1 MMLAARL
8 LVMILGAIAV
18 ANGQALTG
26 LVRSAEEGPMEG
38 VLVSAQMTK
47 SSSNGTVNTP
57 ITITV
62 VTDSTGRY
70 TFPRNRL
77 DPGRYTLRI
86 RATGYDLPNSENDPG
101 PVDIAANKTATADL
115 KLAKTKDLAAQLSNA
130 EWLLSMPGPDDQKSF
145 LLNCVNCH
153 RLDFITRSRHTSAE
167 FLQVMERMSTYANQ
181 STPLKPQRRK
191 AQRLLENRG
200 ESLRLARERQAAYM
214 SGVNLSAGSTWNYA
228 LKTLPRPKAKGTQ
241 VIITEYDLPR
251 KTIQPHDVIVDSA
264 DIVWYSNFG
273 EQEIGKFDPRTGKLT
288 EYSVPITKPGWPL
301 GELGLRADR
310 QGNLWFGVSFQATVA
325 KFDPKTEK
333 FQMFPLT
340 GEFNQDMTQVNMA
353 SPQSSHVDGK
363 VWLQNN
369 GFAMIHRLDPATGKF
384 EDFAPFKDAKE
395 GENHNIY
402 DVIPDSHNN
411 AYFTDFYAEHIGRID
426 AKTGQIKLF
435 PTPTRASAPRRAQ
448 MDAEDRLWI
457 GEYRGNRI
465 AMFDTKT
472 ERFTEWEAPTPFS
485 APYDVTL
492 DKQGYAW
499 TGSMSS
505 DRVLRLDPKSGQFT
519 EYLMPRF
526 TNIRRVF
533 VDNSGPKPVLW
544 IGNNHGASILKVEPL
559 DE

>member
-1 MMLAARL
+1 MMQTGRQITWVAAVLTIGLAH
-8 LVMILGAIAV
+8 
-18 ANGQALTG
+18 GQALTG

-38 VLVSAQMTK
+38 VLVSAQRA
-47 SSSNGTVNTP
+47 NTP

-62 VTDSTGRY
+62 VTDASGRY

-77 DPGRYTLRI
+77 DPGRYTLRV
-86 RATGYDLPNSENDPG
+86 RATGYDLQDPG
-101 PVDIAANKTATADL
+101 PVDIASNKTTFADL
-115 KLAKTKDLAAQLSNA
+115 KLAKTKDLASQLSNA
-130 EWLLSMPGPDDQKSF
+130 EWLLSMPGPDDQKGF

-167 FLQVMERMSTYANQ
+167 FIQVMERMSTYANQ

-191 AQRLLENRG
+191 AERLLEDRG
-200 ESLRLARERQAAYM
+200 ESRRLARERQAAYM
-214 SGVNLSAGSTWNYA
+214 STVNLSTGSAWKYD

-264 DIVWYSNFG
+264 GIVWYSNFG
-273 EQEIGKFDPRTGKLT
+273 EQEIGKFNPKTGNLA
-288 EYSVPITKPGWPL
+288 EFSIPVTKPGWPL
-301 GELGLRADR
+301 GELGLRSDR
-310 QGNLWFGVSFQATVA
+310 EGNLWFGVSFQATVA
-325 KFDPKTEK
+325 KFDPKTER

-340 GEFNQDMTQVNMA
+340 GEFNKDMTQVNMA

-384 EDFAPFKDAKE
+384 EDFAPFKGAKE

-426 AKTGQIKLF
+426 AKSGQIKLF

-485 APYDVTL
+485 APYDVAL
-492 DKQGYAW
+492 DKQGYGW

>member
-1 MMLAARL
+1 
-8 LVMILGAIAV
+8 
-18 ANGQALTG
+18 
-26 LVRSAEEGPMEG
+26 
-38 VLVSAQMTK
+38 
-47 SSSNGTVNTP
+47 
-57 ITITV
+57 
-62 VTDSTGRY
+62 
-70 TFPRNRL
+70 
-77 DPGRYTLRI
+77 
-86 RATGYDLPNSENDPG
+86 
-101 PVDIAANKTATADL
+101 
-115 KLAKTKDLAAQLSNA
+115 
-130 EWLLSMPGPDDQKSF
+130 
-145 LLNCVNCH
+145 
-153 RLDFITRSRHTSAE
+153 
-167 FLQVMERMSTYANQ
+167 
-181 STPLKPQRRK
+181 
-191 AQRLLENRG
+191 
-200 ESLRLARERQAAYM
+200 
-214 SGVNLSAGSTWNYA
+214 
-228 LKTLPRPKAKGTQ
+228 
-241 VIITEYDLPR
+241 
-251 KTIQPHDVIVDSA
+251 
-264 DIVWYSNFG
+264 
-273 EQEIGKFDPRTGKLT
+273 
-288 EYSVPITKPGWPL
+288 
-301 GELGLRADR
+301 
-310 QGNLWFGVSFQATVA
+310 
-325 KFDPKTEK
+325 
-333 FQMFPLT
+333 
-340 GEFNQDMTQVNMA
+340 
-353 SPQSSHVDGK
+353 
-363 VWLQNN
+363 
-369 GFAMIHRLDPATGKF
+369 MIHRLDPATGKF

-426 AKTGQIKLF
+426 AKTGKISLF
-435 PTPTRASAPRRAQ
+435 PTPTRGSAPRRAQ

>member
-1 MMLAARL
+1 
-8 LVMILGAIAV
+8 
-18 ANGQALTG
+18 
-26 LVRSAEEGPMEG
+26 MEG
-38 VLVSAQMTK
+38 VLVSAQRA
-47 SSSNGTVNTP
+47 NTP
-57 ITITV
+57 VTITV
-62 VTDSTGRY
+62 VTDANGRY
-70 TFPRNRL
+70 AFPRARL
-77 DPGRYTLRI
+77 DPGRYTIRI
-86 RATGYDLPNSENDPG
+86 RATGYDLEDPG
-101 PVDIAANKTATADL
+101 PIDVASNKTTSADL
-115 KLAKTKDLAAQLSNA
+115 KLAQTKDLASQLSNA
-130 EWLLSMPGPDDQKSF
+130 EWLLSMPGPDEQKSF

-167 FLQVMERMSTYANQ
+167 FIQVMERMSTYANQ

-191 AQRLLENRG
+191 AERLLENRG

-214 SGVNLSAGSTWNYA
+214 SGVNLSAGSTWSYD
-228 LKTLPRPKAKGTQ
+228 LKTLSRPKAKGTQ

-264 DIVWYSNFG
+264 GIVWYSNFG
-273 EQEIGKFDPRTGKLT
+273 EQEIGKFDPKTSKLT
-288 EYSVPITKPGWPL
+288 EFSIPVTKPGWPL
-301 GELGLRADR
+301 GELGLRSDH

-325 KFDPKTEK
+325 KFDPKTER
-333 FQMFPLT
+333 FHMFPLT
-340 GEFNQDMTQVNMA
+340 GEFNKDMTQVNMV
-353 SPQSSHVDGK
+353 SPQTSQVDGK

-426 AKTGQIKLF
+426 AKTGKISLF

-472 ERFTEWEAPTPFS
+472 QGFTEWEAPTPFS

-492 DKQGYAW
+492 DKHGYAW

>member
-1 MMLAARL
+1 MMHAAHRIV
-8 LVMILGAIAV
+8 LVLGAIAL
-18 ANGQALTG
+18 ADGQALTG
-26 LVRSAEEGPMEG
+26 LVRSADEGPMEG
-38 VLVSAQMTK
+38 VLVSAQR
-47 SSSNGTVNTP
+47 VNTP
-57 ITITV
+57 ITTTV
-62 VTDSTGRY
+62 VTDASGRY
-70 TFPRNRL
+70 SFPRTHL
-77 DPGRYTLRI
+77 EPGRYTLRV
-86 RATGYDLPNSENDPG
+86 RATGYDLEDPG
-101 PVDIAANKTATADL
+101 PINIAANKTATADL
-115 KLAKTKDLAAQLSNA
+115 KLAKTKDLASQLSNA

-167 FLQVMERMSTYANQ
+167 FIQVMERMGGYAN
-181 STPLKPQRRK
+181 SATPLKPQRRK
-191 AQRLLENRG
+191 AERLLEDRG
-200 ESLRLARERQAAYM
+200 ESRRLARERQAAYM
-214 SGVNLSAGSTWNYA
+214 STVNLKAGPTWNYD
-228 LKTLPRPKAKGTQ
+228 LKTLPRPRGKGTQ

-264 DIVWYSNFG
+264 GIVWYSNFG
-273 EQEIGKFDPRTGKLT
+273 EQEIGRFDPKTAKLT
-288 EYSVPITKPGWPL
+288 EFSIPVTKPGWAL
-301 GELGLRADR
+301 GELGLRTDR
-310 QGNLWFGVSFQATVA
+310 QGFLWFGVSFQAAIA

-340 GEFNQDMTQVNMA
+340 GEFNKDMTQINMA
-353 SPQSSHVDGK
+353 SPESSHVDGK

-411 AYFTDFYAEHIGRID
+411 AWFTDFYAEHIGRID
-426 AKTGQIKLF
+426 AKTGRISLF
-435 PTPTRASAPRRAQ
+435 PTPTHASAPRRAQ

-472 ERFTEWEAPTPFS
+472 ERFKEWEAPTPFS

-492 DKQGYAW
+492 DTQGYAW

-544 IGNNHGASILKVEPL
+544 IGNNHGASIVKVEPL

>member
-1 MMLAARL
+1 MMQARRWIV
-8 LVMILGAIAV
+8 LVATVLGALGLV
-18 ANGQALTG
+18 NGQALTG
-26 LVRSAEEGPMEG
+26 LVRSTEQGPMEG
-38 VLVSAQMTK
+38 VLVSAQR
-47 SSSNGTVNTP
+47 VNTP
-57 ITITV
+57 VTITV
-62 VTDSTGRY
+62 VSDAGGRY
-70 TFPRNRL
+70 SFPRARL
-77 DPGRYTLRI
+77 DPGRYTLRV
-86 RATGYDLPNSENDPG
+86 RATGYDLEDPG
-101 PVDIAANKTATADL
+101 PIEIAAGKTASADL
-115 KLAKTKDLAAQLSNA
+115 RLVKTKDLASQLSNA
-130 EWLLSMPGPDDQKSF
+130 EWLISMPGSDDQKSF

-167 FLQVMERMSTYANQ
+167 FIQVMERMSTYANQ

-191 AQRLLENRG
+191 AERLLEDRG
-200 ESLRLARERQAAYM
+200 ESRRLAREREAGYM
-214 SGVNLSAGSTWNYA
+214 STVNLNAGSTWKYD
-228 LKTLPRPKAKGTQ
+228 LKTLPRPTGKGMQ

-264 DIVWYSNFG
+264 GIVWYSNFG
-273 EQEIGKFDPRTGKLT
+273 EQEIGKFDPKTAKLT
-288 EYSVPITKPGWPL
+288 EFSIPVVKPGWPL

-310 QGNLWFGVSFQATVA
+310 QGNLWFGVSFQAAVA
-325 KFDPKTEK
+325 KFDPKTER

-340 GEFNQDMTQVNMA
+340 GEFNRDMTQVNMA
-353 SPQSSHVDGK
+353 SPQSSFVDGK

-426 AKTGQIKLF
+426 AKTGKITLW
-435 PTPTRASAPRRAQ
+435 PTPTHGSAPRRAQ
-448 MDAEDRLWI
+448 MDSEDRLWI

-465 AMFDTKT
+465 AMLDTKMPDT
-472 ERFTEWEAPTPFS
+472 KAERFKEWEAPTPFS

-544 IGNNHGASILKVEPL
+544 IGSNHGASIIKVEPL

>member
-1 MMLAARL
+1 MLAVRRIA
-8 LVMILGAIAV
+8 LVLGAIAV
-18 ANGQALTG
+18 AQGQALTG
-26 LVRSAEEGPMEG
+26 LVRSADEGPMEG
-38 VLVSAQMTK
+38 VLVSAQRT
-47 SSSNGTVNTP
+47 NTP
-57 ITITV
+57 VTTTV
-62 VTDSTGRY
+62 VTDATGRY
-70 TFPRNRL
+70 SFPRTRL
-77 DPGRYTLRI
+77 EPGHYTLRI
-86 RATGYDLPNSENDPG
+86 RATGYDLENPG
-101 PVDIAANKTATADL
+101 PIDIAAGKTTSADL
-115 KLAKTKDLAAQLSNA
+115 KLAKTKDLASQLSNA
-130 EWLLSMPGPDDQKSF
+130 EWLLSMPGPDAQKSF

-153 RLDFITRSRHTSAE
+153 RLDFITRSHHTSAE
-167 FLQVMERMSTYANQ
+167 FIQVMERMSGYAN
-181 STPLKPQRRK
+181 SATPLKPQRRK
-191 AQRLLENRG
+191 AERLLEDRG
-200 ESLRLARERQAAYM
+200 ESRRLARQREAAYM
-214 SGVNLSAGSTWNYA
+214 STVNLSAGPTWNYH
-228 LKTLPRPKAKGTQ
+228 LKTLPRPTGKGTQ

-264 DIVWYSNFG
+264 GIVWYSNFG
-273 EQEIGKFDPRTGKLT
+273 EQEIGKFDPKTAKLT
-288 EYSVPITKPGWPL
+288 EFSIPVTKPGWPL
-301 GELGLRADR
+301 GELGLRTDR
-310 QGNLWFGVSFQATVA
+310 QGNLWFGVSFQAAVA
-325 KFDPKTEK
+325 KFDPRTEK

-340 GEFNQDMTQVNMA
+340 GEFNQAMTQINMA
-353 SPQSSHVDGK
+353 SPESSHVDGK

-369 GFAMIHRLDPATGKF
+369 GFAMIHRLDPSTGKF
-384 EDFAPFKDAKE
+384 EDFAPFKNAKE

-402 DVIPDSHNN
+402 DVVPDSHNN

-426 AKTGQIKLF
+426 AKTGKISLF

-448 MDAEDRLWI
+448 MDADDRLWI

-465 AMFDTKT
+465 AMFNTKT

-544 IGNNHGASILKVEPL
+544 IGNNHGASIVKVEPL

>member
-1 MMLAARL
+1 MMRAPHRIVL
-8 LVMILGAIAV
+8 ILGSIALV
-18 ANGQALTG
+18 HGQALTG

-38 VLVSAQMTK
+38 VLVSAQR
-47 SSSNGTVNTP
+47 VNTP
-57 ITITV
+57 VTITV
-62 VTDSTGRY
+62 VTDAAGRY
-70 TFPRNRL
+70 SFPRTRL
-77 DPGRYTLRI
+77 DPGRYTI
-86 RATGYDLPNSENDPG
+86 HVRATGFDLEDPG
-101 PVDIAANKTATADL
+101 PIDIAAGKTASADL
-115 KLAKTKDLAAQLSNA
+115 KLATAKDLASQLSNA
-130 EWLLSMPGPDDQKSF
+130 EWLLSMPGPDDQKGF

-167 FLQVMERMSTYANQ
+167 FIQVMERMSTYANQ
-181 STPLKPQRRK
+181 STPLKPQHRK
-191 AQRLLENRG
+191 AERLLEDRG
-200 ESLRLARERQAAYM
+200 ESRRLARERQAEYM
-214 SGVNLSAGSTWNYA
+214 STVNLRPGSAKPATWNYD
-228 LKTLPRPKAKGTQ
+228 LKTLPRPKGKGTQ

-264 DIVWYSNFG
+264 GMVWYSNFG
-273 EQEIGKFDPRTGKLT
+273 EQEIGKFDPKTAKLT
-288 EYSVPITKPGWPL
+288 EFSIPVTKPGWPL

-325 KFDPKTEK
+325 KFDPKTER
-333 FQMFPLT
+333 FQLFPLT
-340 GEFNQDMTQVNMA
+340 GEFNKDMSQVNMA

-411 AYFTDFYAEHIGRID
+411 AWFTDFYAEHIGRID
-426 AKTGQIKLF
+426 AKTGAIKLW
-435 PTPTRASAPRRAQ
+435 PTPTHGSAPRRAQ

-465 AMFDTKT
+465 AMLDTKMPET
-472 ERFTEWEAPTPFS
+472 ETGRWKEWEAPTPFS

-492 DKQGYAW
+492 DRQGYAW

-505 DRVLRLDPKSGQFT
+505 DRVLRLDPKSGEFT

>member
-1 MMLAARL
+1 MMMLAAHRIV
-8 LVMILGAIAV
+8 LVLGAIAV
-18 ANGQALTG
+18 VHGQTLTG
-26 LVRSAEEGPMEG
+26 FVRSAGEGPMEG
-38 VLVSAQMTK
+38 VLVSAQRA
-47 SSSNGTVNTP
+47 NTP
-57 ITITV
+57 VTITV
-62 VTDSTGRY
+62 VTDFGGRY
-70 TFPRNRL
+70 TFPRTRL
-77 DPGRYTLRI
+77 EPGRYTLHV
-86 RATGYDLPNSENDPG
+86 RATGYDLEDPG
-101 PVDIAANKTATADL
+101 PIDIASNQTASADL
-115 KLAKTKDLAAQLSNA
+115 RLAKTKDLASQLSNA

-153 RLDFITRSRHTSAE
+153 RLDFITRSRHTPAE
-167 FLQVMERMSTYANQ
+167 FIQVMERMSTYANQ
-181 STPLKPQRRK
+181 STPLKAQHRK
-191 AQRLLENRG
+191 APRLLENRG

-214 SGVNLSAGSTWNYA
+214 SSVNLSTQPTWNYA
-228 LKTLPRPKAKGTQ
+228 LKTLPRPRGNGTQ

-251 KTIQPHDVIVDSA
+251 KTIQPHDVLVDSA
-264 DIVWYSNFG
+264 GIVWYSNFG
-273 EQEIGKFDPRTGKLT
+273 EQQIGRFDPRTMKLT
-288 EYSVPITKPGWPL
+288 EFSIPITKPGWPL

-310 QGNLWFGVSFQATVA
+310 QGNLWFGGSFQAAVA
-325 KFDPKTEK
+325 KFDPRTET

-340 GEFNQDMTQVNMA
+340 GEFNQAMTQINMA
-353 SPQSSHVDGK
+353 SPQSSDVDGK

-384 EDFAPFKDAKE
+384 EDFAPFKDANP

-411 AYFTDFYAEHIGRID
+411 AWFTDFYGEHIGRID
-426 AKTGQIKLF
+426 AKSGQIKLF
-435 PTPTRASAPRRAQ
+435 QTPTHASAPRRAQ

-465 AMFDTKT
+465 AMFNTKT
-472 ERFTEWEAPTPFS
+472 ERFKEWEAPTPFS

-492 DKQGYAW
+492 DREGYAW

>member
-1 MMLAARL
+1 MMQAAHRI
-8 LVMILGAIAV
+8 VFVLGAMAV

-38 VLVSAQMTK
+38 VLVSAQRA
-47 SSSNGTVNTP
+47 NTP
-57 ITITV
+57 VTITV
-62 VTDSTGRY
+62 VSDASGRY
-70 TFPRNRL
+70 SFPRTRL
-77 DPGRYTLRI
+77 EPGRYTLRV
-86 RATGYDLPNSENDPG
+86 RATGYDLEDPG
-101 PVDIAANKTATADL
+101 PVEITAPKTASADL
-115 KLAKTKDLAAQLSNA
+115 KLAKTKDLASQLSNA
-130 EWLLSMPGPDDQKSF
+130 EWLMSMPGSDDQKGF

-167 FLQVMERMSTYANQ
+167 FIQVMERMSTYSNQ
-181 STPLKPQRRK
+181 STPLKPQHRK
-191 AQRLLENRG
+191 AERLLEDRG
-200 ESLRLARERQAAYM
+200 ESRRLARERQAAYM
-214 SGVNLSAGSTWNYA
+214 STLNQSGRSTWNYD

-264 DIVWYSNFG
+264 GIVWYSNFG
-273 EQEIGKFDPRTGKLT
+273 EQEIGKFDPKTSKLS
-288 EYSVPITKPGWPL
+288 EFSIPVVKPGWPL

-310 QGNLWFGVSFQATVA
+310 QGNLWFGVSFQAAVA
-325 KFDPKTEK
+325 KFDPKTER
-333 FQMFPLT
+333 FQMFPLS
-340 GEFNQDMTQVNMA
+340 GEFNKDMTQINMA

-369 GFAMIHRLDPATGKF
+369 GFAMIHRLEPTTGKF

-426 AKTGQIKLF
+426 AKTGQITLW
-435 PTPTRASAPRRAQ
+435 PTPTHGSAPRRAQ

-465 AMFDTKT
+465 AMLDTKLPDTST
-472 ERFTEWEAPTPFS
+472 ERFKEWEAPTPFS

-492 DKQGYAW
+492 DKNGYAW

-544 IGNNHGASILKVEPL
+544 IGNNHGASIIKVEPL

>member
-1 MMLAARL
+1 MMKAGYSIVLLAAL
-8 LVMILGAIAV
+8 ILY
-18 ANGQALTG
+18 GQEPGPALTG

-38 VLVSAQMTK
+38 VLVSAQRTN
-47 SSSNGTVNTP
+47 SIVTV
-57 ITITV
+57 TV
-62 VTDSTGRY
+62 VTDSQGRY
-70 TFPRNRL
+70 SFPRGRL
-77 DPGRYTLRI
+77 EAGPYALRIKAIGYELAQPLTAQIAAAKTASVDLTLR
-86 RATGYDLPNSENDPG
+86 
-101 PVDIAANKTATADL
+101 
-115 KLAKTKDLAAQLSNA
+115 KTKDVSTQLSNA
-130 EWLLSMPGPDDQKSF
+130 EWLLSMPGADDQKSF

-153 RLDFITRSRHTSAE
+153 RLDFITRSRHTAPE
-167 FLQVMERMSTYANQ
+167 FVQVMERMGGYANQ
-181 STPLKPQRRK
+181 STPLAPQKRK

-200 ESLRLARERQAAYM
+200 ESLRLTRERQAAYM
-214 SGVNLSAGSTWNYA
+214 STVNLREGSTWKYD
-228 LKTLPRPKAKGTQ
+228 LKTFPRPHGKGTQ

-264 DIVWYSNFG
+264 GIVWYSNFG
-273 EQEIGKFDPRTGKLT
+273 EQEIGKFDPKTGKLT
-288 EYSVPITKPGWPL
+288 EYKIPITKPGWPV
-301 GELGLRADR
+301 GELGLRSDR
-310 QGNLWFGVSFQATVA
+310 AGNLWFGVSFQAAIA

-333 FQMFPLT
+333 FQMYPLT
-340 GEFNQDMTQVNMA
+340 GEFNQDMTQNNMA

-363 VWLQNN
+363 VWVQNN
-369 GFAMIHRLDPATGKF
+369 GFAMIHRLDVATGKF
-384 EDFAPFKDAKE
+384 EDFAPFRNAKE

-426 AKTGQIKLF
+426 AKTGKISLW
-435 PTPTRASAPRRAQ
+435 PTPTKGSAPRRAQ

-472 ERFTEWEAPTPFS
+472 EQFKEWEAPTPYS

-492 DKQGYAW
+492 DKNGYAW

-519 EYLMPRF
+519 EYLLPRF

-533 VDNSGPKPVLW
+533 VDDSGSKPVLW
-544 IGNNHGASILKVEPL
+544 IGNNHGASIVKVEPL

>member
-1 MMLAARL
+1 MMRSARG
-8 LVMILGAIAV
+8 ILWIALGTV
-18 ANGQALTG
+18 GFVNGQALTG
-26 LVRSAEEGPMEG
+26 VVRSAETGPLEG
-38 VLVSAQMTK
+38 VLVSAQR
-47 SSSNGTVNTP
+47 VNTP
-57 ITITV
+57 VTITV
-62 VTDSTGRY
+62 VSDASGRY
-70 TFPRNRL
+70 SFPRNRL
-77 DPGRYTLRI
+77 EPGQYALRI
-86 RATGYDLPNSENDPG
+86 RATGYDLEDPG
-101 PVDIAANKTATADL
+101 PVAITPTKTASADL
-115 KLAKTKDLAAQLSNA
+115 KTHRTKDLASQLSNA
-130 EWLLSMPGPDDQKSF
+130 EWLMSMPGSDDQKGF

-153 RLDFITRSRHTSAE
+153 RLDFITRSRHTPTE
-167 FLQVMERMSTYANQ
+167 FIQVMERMGTYANQ
-181 STPLKPQRRK
+181 STPLKPQKRK
-191 AQRLLENRG
+191 AERLLEDRG
-200 ESLRLARERQAAYM
+200 ESRRLARERQAAYM
-214 SGVNLSAGSTWNYA
+214 STVNLREGATWKYD
-228 LKTLPRPKAKGTQ
+228 LKTLPRPRGKGTQ
-241 VIITEYDLPR
+241 VIVTEYDLPR

-264 DIVWYSNFG
+264 GIIWYSNFG
-273 EQEIGKFDPRTGKLT
+273 EQEIGKFDPKTNQLT
-288 EYSVPITKPGWPL
+288 EFSIPVTKPGWPV

-310 QGNLWFGVSFQATVA
+310 QGKLWFGVSFQATVA

-333 FQMFPLT
+333 FQTFPLT
-340 GEFNQDMTQVNMA
+340 GEFNKDMTQVNMA

-426 AKTGQIKLF
+426 AKSGQIKLF
-435 PTPTRASAPRRAQ
+435 PTPTRGSAPRRAQ
-448 MDAEDRLWI
+448 MDADDRLWI

-472 ERFTEWEAPTPFS
+472 EKFQEWEAPTPFS
-485 APYDVTL
+485 APYDVAL
-492 DKQGYAW
+492 DKKGYAW

-505 DRVLRLDPKSGQFT
+505 DRVLRLDPKSGQYT

-544 IGNNHGASILKVEPL
+544 IGNNHGASIVKVEPL

>member
-1 MMLAARL
+1 MMQAARRIVFVTAAL
-8 LVMILGAIAV
+8 ALFGI

-26 LVRSAEEGPMEG
+26 LVRSAEEGPIEG
-38 VLVSAQMTK
+38 VVVSAQRA
-47 SSSNGTVNTP
+47 NTP
-57 ITITV
+57 VTITV
-62 VTDSTGRY
+62 VTDATGRY
-70 TFPRNRL
+70 TFPGTRL

-86 RATGYDLPNSENDPG
+86 RATGYDLEDPG
-101 PVDIAANKTATADL
+101 PVNIAANQTASADL
-115 KLAKTKDLAAQLSNA
+115 KLAKTKDLASQLSNA

-153 RLDFITRSRHTSAE
+153 RLDFITRSRHTSTE
-167 FLQVMERMSTYANQ
+167 FIQVMERMSTYANQ

-191 AQRLLENRG
+191 AERLLEDRG
-200 ESLRLARERQAAYM
+200 ESRRLARERQAAYM
-214 SGVNLSAGSTWNYA
+214 STVNLSTGSAWTYD

-264 DIVWYSNFG
+264 GIVWYSNFG
-273 EQEIGKFDPRTGKLT
+273 EQEIGKFDPKTGKLT
-288 EYSVPITKPGWPL
+288 EFSIPITKPGWPL
-301 GELGLRADR
+301 GELGLRADP

-325 KFDPKTEK
+325 KFDPKTER

-340 GEFNQDMTQVNMA
+340 GEFNKDMTQVNMA

-426 AKTGQIKLF
+426 AKTGKISLF

-465 AMFDTKT
+465 AMLDTKMPDTKT
-472 ERFTEWEAPTPFS
+472 DRWKEWEAPTPFS
-485 APYDVTL
+485 APYDVAL

>member
-1 MMLAARL
+1 MMQSASRI
-8 LVMILGAIAV
+8 VWITAIV
-18 ANGQALTG
+18 ATVAHAQALTG
-26 LVRSAEEGPMEG
+26 HVRSADGPMEG
-38 VLVSAQMTK
+38 VLVSAQR
-47 SSSNGTVNTP
+47 VNTP
-57 ITITV
+57 VTITV
-62 VTDSTGRY
+62 VSDAAGKYS
-70 TFPRNRL
+70 FPRNRL

-86 RATGYDLPNSENDPG
+86 RAAGYDLEDAA
-101 PVDIAANKTATADL
+101 PVEITAAKSASADL
-115 KLAKTKDLAAQLSNA
+115 TLVKTKDLSAQLSNA
-130 EWLLSMPGPDDQKSF
+130 EWLLSMPGPGDQKSF

-167 FLQVMERMSTYANQ
+167 FIQVMERMSTYANQ
-181 STPLKPQRRK
+181 STPLKPQKRK
-191 AQRLLENRG
+191 AERLLEDRG
-200 ESLRLARERQAAYM
+200 ESRRLARERQAAYM
-214 SGVNLSAGSTWNYA
+214 ATVNLSAASTWKYD
-228 LKTLPRPKAKGTQ
+228 LKTLPRPTRKGTQ
-241 VIITEYDLPR
+241 VIVTEYDLPR

-264 DIVWYSNFG
+264 GIVWYSNFG
-273 EQEIGKFDPRTGKLT
+273 EQEIGRFDPRTGKLT
-288 EYSVPITKPGWPL
+288 EFSIPVTKPGWPV

-310 QGNLWFGVSFQATVA
+310 QGSLWFGVSFQATVA
-325 KFDPKTEK
+325 KFDPRTER
-333 FQMFPLT
+333 FQTFPLT
-340 GEFNQDMTQVNMA
+340 GEFNKDMTQVNMA

-384 EDFAPFKDAKE
+384 EDFAPFKDARE

-448 MDAEDRLWI
+448 MDADDRLWI

-485 APYDVTL
+485 APYDVAL

>member
-1 MMLAARL
+1 MMYAAHRTAL
-8 LVMILGAIAV
+8 ISAVLGAIGAV
-18 ANGQALTG
+18 NGQTLTG

-38 VLVSAQMTK
+38 VLVSAQR
-47 SSSNGTVNTP
+47 VNTP
-57 ITITV
+57 ITTTV
-62 VTDSTGRY
+62 VTDASGRY
-70 TFPRNRL
+70 SFPRTHL
-77 DPGRYTLRI
+77 EPGRYTLRV
-86 RATGYDLPNSENDPG
+86 RATGYDLEDPG
-101 PVDIAANKTATADL
+101 PINIAANKTATADL
-115 KLAKTKDLAAQLSNA
+115 KLAKTKDLASQLSNA

-167 FLQVMERMSTYANQ
+167 FIQVMERMSSYANQ

-191 AQRLLENRG
+191 AERLLEDRG
-200 ESLRLARERQAAYM
+200 ESRRLARERQAAYM
-214 SGVNLSAGSTWNYA
+214 STVNLKAGPTWNYD
-228 LKTLPRPKAKGTQ
+228 LKTLPRPRGKGTQ

-264 DIVWYSNFG
+264 GIVWYSNFG
-273 EQEIGKFDPRTGKLT
+273 EQEIGRFDPKTAKLT
-288 EYSVPITKPGWPL
+288 EFSIPVTKPGWAL
-301 GELGLRADR
+301 GELGLRTDR
-310 QGNLWFGVSFQATVA
+310 QGFLWFGVSFQAAIA

-340 GEFNQDMTQVNMA
+340 GEFNKDMTQINMA
-353 SPQSSHVDGK
+353 SPESSHVDGK

-411 AYFTDFYAEHIGRID
+411 AWFTDFYAEHIGRID
-426 AKTGQIKLF
+426 AKTGRISLF
-435 PTPTRASAPRRAQ
+435 PTPTHASAPRRAQ

-472 ERFTEWEAPTPFS
+472 ERFKEWEAPTPFS

-492 DKQGYAW
+492 DTQGYAW

-544 IGNNHGASILKVEPL
+544 IGNNHGASIVKVEPL